1 MKDIYSMSRIDNV
14 QYAKRCI
21 VDTIYKQSRLE
32 GIAVT
37 FPETMEIYEGRSV
50 AGLSVEDVI
59 KVNNLKHAWEFVF
72 DTIDYPMDLR
82 YIRQINKEV
91 GEGIVTDAGELRKS
105 SVSIGGTDWKPDIPD
120 YQTAEKEIQ
129 GIMESNRSVTDKAIT
144 MMLSLMRSQL
154 FFDGNKRTAQIAAN
168 QIMIQGGAG
177 ILAIPVKDQS
187 EFFSLLIRYYETND
201 MTEIKKFVY
210 DTSIDGFTRNTK
222 ENEPTNRNM
231 FEKELKIRGE
241 DGKIQ
246 FVSRQ
251 ELAMRILNGE
261 DVQIIQNGSDA
272 PETSQQDSLDWDEQE
287 R

>member
-1 MKDIYSMSRIDNV
+1 M
-14 QYAKRCI
+14 
-21 VDTIYKQSRLE
+21 
-32 GIAVT
+32 
-37 FPETMEIYEGRSV
+37 
-50 AGLSVEDVI
+50 
-59 KVNNLKHAWEFVF
+59 NNLKHAWEFVF